1 MTKKK
6 CFLQKKEES
15 QRENR
20 MEMEK
25 QIPEMARML
34 IALRKKKGTLQFPS
48 AQLSA
53 YPAEYHAMILSS
65 VIASDALY
73 YYTKKDG
80 DPHLYIAWFLEA
92 ALSLL
97 NEEFKTEEIREND
110 ILANPM
116 NFYEKMVQIMKIK
129 KPVSILPM
137 RDHYYFQKIEEI
149 YEEREQ

>member
-6 CFLQKKEES
+6 MLFTKKEES
-15 QRENR
+15 KREDR

-34 IALRKKKGTLQFPS
+34 IALRKKRGTMQFPP

-92 ALSLL
+92 ALTLL
-97 NEEFKTEEIREND
+97 NEEYQTEKIQAD
-110 ILANPM
+110 YLLANPM
-116 NFYEKMVQIMKIK
+116 NFYRKIADRMKAK
-129 KPVSILPM
+129 KPVSVYPTKDRKYL
-137 RDHYYFQKIEEI
+137 QKAVEI
-149 YEEREQ
+149 YEERE